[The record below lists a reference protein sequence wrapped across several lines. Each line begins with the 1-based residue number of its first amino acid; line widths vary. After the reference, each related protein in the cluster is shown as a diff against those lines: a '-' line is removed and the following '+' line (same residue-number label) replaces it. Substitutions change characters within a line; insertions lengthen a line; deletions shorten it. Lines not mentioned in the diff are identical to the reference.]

1 VTAWFVWA
9 KGPNGPEPQLVFQ
22 HLQKS
27 FDPRSKN
34 SKALWTIELTQEHHE
49 RAKELRTGANG
60 FKMTSVVDS
69 YAVQFP
75 KPEWPKYD

>member
-9 KGPNGPEPQLVFQ
+9 KGPKGPEPQLVFQ

-34 SKALWTIELTQEHHE
+34 SRAIAAYELTPEHHE
-49 RAKELRTGANG
+49 KAKALRMNG
-60 FKMTSVVDS
+60 SGPTTTITDS
-69 YAVQFP
+69 YAAIFP